1 MADTYSIEKL
11 SGSTD
16 GKPVKVAATATTG
29 TTIHTATSGS
39 GDIDLV
45 TLYACNNDADG
56 ETRTLTLE
64 WGTTTAA
71 DGNVV
76 TPIPCKVG
84 WVLLVDRMPIMNS
97 LVVTAFADEAND
109 VLINGRVERVV
120 NT

>member
-1 MADTYSIEKL
+1 MADVYSIEKL

-16 GKPVKVAATATTG
+16 GKPVKVAATASTG

-45 TLYACNNDADG
+45 TLYATNNDADG
-56 ETRTLTLE
+56 EVRTLTLE

-76 TPIPCKVG
+76 VPIPAKAG
-84 WVLLVDRMPIMNS
+84 WVLVCERIPIMNS
-97 LVVTAFADEAND
+97 LLITAFADEAND
-109 VLINGRVERVV
+109 VLINGRVERVA
-120 NT
+120 N

>member
-1 MADTYSIEKL
+1 MATYSVEPL

-16 GKPVKVAATATTG
+16 GKGVKVTATASTG

-45 TLYACNNDADG
+45 TLYATNNNADG

-76 TPIPCKVG
+76 VPVPPKAG
-84 WVLLVDRMPIMNS
+84 WVPIIVDMPIMNS
-97 LVVTAFADEAND
+97 LLITAFADEAND
-109 VLINGRVERVV
+109 VLINGHVTRIDK
-120 NT
+120 

>member
-1 MADTYSIEKL
+1 VATYSIEKL

-16 GKPVKVAATATTG
+16 GKAVKVAATATTG

-45 TLYACNNDADG
+45 SLWATNNDTDN

-71 DGNVV
+71 DGNIVV
-76 TPIPCKVG
+76 PVPAKAGPVFIC
-84 WVLLVDRMPIMNS
+84 DRLPIMNS

-109 VLINGRVERVV
+109 VLILGFVSRVDK
-120 NT
+120 